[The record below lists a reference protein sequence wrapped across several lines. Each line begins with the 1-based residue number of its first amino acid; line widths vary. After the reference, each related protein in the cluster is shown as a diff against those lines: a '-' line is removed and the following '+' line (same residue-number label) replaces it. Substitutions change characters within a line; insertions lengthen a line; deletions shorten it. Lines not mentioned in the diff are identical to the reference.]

1 MNYSKEEANNQVS
14 LWAWGGGRVALE
26 PASPE
31 PLFDQRGRHQV
42 SSAKDQ
48 GTQLV
53 LWIVGAL
60 GEIAC
65 VLLLGRVCI
74 SGNELWLREGPWRGL
89 GMILGFFPLTGE
101 EACQFTKIWG
111 LSNYCVLVWAL
122 HLEIK
127 TWPFPV
133 F

>member
-1 MNYSKEEANNQVS
+1 MLDTLLQKPWAEQQKIIIGITSFICVLRQWENVNGFYLLKHKIGLRKKVKYNKEEANNQVF
-14 LWAWGGGRVALE
+14 LWARGGGRVALE

-48 GTQLV
+48 ETQLG

-65 VLLLGRVCI
+65 ILLLGRVCI
-74 SGNELWLREGPWRGL
+74 SGNQLCLREGP
-89 GMILGFFPLTGE
+89 
-101 EACQFTKIWG
+101 
-111 LSNYCVLVWAL
+111 
-122 HLEIK
+122 
-127 TWPFPV
+127 
-133 F
+133 